1 MSLNE
6 LTAHE
11 LSDRMAAGEISSR
24 EITADVLE
32 AIDKT
37 DPTIN
42 AFISVDP
49 EQALE
54 RAGSIDRK
62 RAAGDR
68 LGPLAGIPMALKD
81 VLCVEG
87 GRTTCGSRILE
98 NFVAPYDS
106 TVVAR
111 LRRADSVLVGKTN
124 MDEFAMGSSTESS
137 YFGPTRNPRD
147 PERVPGGSSG
157 GSAAAV
163 AAHETI
169 LALGSDTGG
178 SVRQPAGYCG
188 VVGLK
193 PTYGR
198 VSRYGLVAY
207 ASSLDQIGPLAKD
220 VEDAALLLGAI
231 AGHDPKDSTSVDIA
245 VPDYRAAL
253 GGEIKGLRVGMA
265 REHLGAGLDGEI
277 HRAVMHSAERLREA
291 GAELVDVSLPVA
303 AHPEYCI
310 GAYYLIAMGEASANL
325 TRYDGIRYGYRS
337 GEARNLRELYCQSR
351 SSGFGAEV
359 KRRIMLGTYALSAGY
374 YDAYYLKAQKVRTLI
389 REDFDRAFSRCDV
402 LLSPVAPTVAFRLG
416 ENMDDPLQMYL
427 NDIYTVSVNLAGIP
441 GIALPVA
448 TNSENLPIA
457 VQLLAGPFQE
467 ERLLRAA
474 HVLEQSLQ

>member
-24 EITADVLE
+24 EITADVLD
-32 AIDKT
+32 AIEKT

-54 RAGSIDRK
+54 RAASIDRK
-62 RAAGDR
+62 RAAGNR

-111 LRRADSVLVGKTN
+111 LRQADSVLVGKTN

-198 VSRYGLVAY
+198 VSRYGMVAY

-220 VEDAALLLGAI
+220 VEDAALLLGTI
-231 AGHDPKDSTSVDIA
+231 AGHDPRDSTSVDIA
-245 VPDYRAAL
+245 VPDYREAL
-253 GGEIKGLRVGMA
+253 GGEIKGLRAGLA

-337 GEARNLRELYCQSR
+337 GEARNLREVYCQSR

-474 HVLEQSLQ
+474 HALEQSLQ

>member
-11 LSDRMAAGEISSR
+11 LSARMDAGEISSR
-24 EITADVLE
+24 EITTDVLE

-54 RAGSIDRK
+54 RAESIDRR
-62 RAAGDR
+62 RAAGAR
-68 LGPLAGIPMALKD
+68 LGPLAGIPLAIKD
-81 VLCVEG
+81 VICVEG

-111 LRRADSVLVGKTN
+111 LRRADAVLVGKTN
-124 MDEFAMGSSTESS
+124 MDEFAMGSSTENS

-147 PERVPGGSSG
+147 PDRVPGGSSG

-169 LALGSDTGG
+169 LAIGSDTGG
-178 SVRQPAGYCG
+178 SVRQPAAYCG

-231 AGHDPKDSTSVDIA
+231 AGPDPRDSTSVNLK
-245 VPDYRAAL
+245 VPDYKAAL
-253 GGEIKGLRVGMA
+253 GGEVKGLKAGLA
-265 REHLGAGLDGEI
+265 REHFGAGLDPEI
-277 HRAVMHSAERLREA
+277 HRAVMRSAERLQAA

-325 TRYDGIRYGYRS
+325 TRYDGIRYGYRA
-337 GEARNLRELYCQSR
+337 GGARSLQEVYCQTR

-389 REDFDRAFSRCDV
+389 KEDFERVFSQCDV
-402 LLSPVAPTVAFRLG
+402 LLAPVAPTVAFRLG
-416 ENMDDPLQMYL
+416 ENIDDPLQMYL

-448 TNSENLPIA
+448 THSENLPIA

-467 ERLLRAA
+467 ELLLRTA
-474 HVLEQSLQ
+474 HVLEHALH